1 MVEDLISTRPIVFV
15 NVAAIAHEPGRK
27 HKDVLGLQM
36 GLNRVEQRYVA
47 PSIRLVS
54 QPCNMLRD
62 IANPGYELLIQI
74 DECGSQLSGQKAT
87 ASRFT

>member
-1 MVEDLISTRPIVFV
+1 
-15 NVAAIAHEPGRK
+15 
-27 HKDVLGLQM
+27 
-36 GLNRVEQRYVA
+36 
-47 PSIRLVS
+47 
-54 QPCNMLRD
+54 MLRD